1 MTKDARRIWSP
12 MRPSGAARSDRWGS
26 ILEIFQENDLTY
38 MIFLRLHQGYS
49 VKTNVANDDY
59 YT

>member
-1 MTKDARRIWSP
+1 
-12 MRPSGAARSDRWGS
+12 MRTVSGLAIKEKQHERSLAS
-26 ILEIFQENDLTY
+26 ILDDFQENDLTY